1 MKDVMM
7 KQSWRINEKE
17 FIYVKELL
25 ESGFPGSSDSSFV
38 GRLEKA
44 FTEKFGCS
52 YAISFTNGTAT
63 LHAALVVAGVGA
75 GDEVIVPPLTM
86 SSTAFAVLHAQ
97 AKPVFADVDPE
108 TFLLD
113 PKSVRKKI
121 TPRTRA
127 IMPVSLYGLAPD
139 MDALMA
145 IAKEHHLV
153 VIEDDAQCFL
163 GTYKNRLVG
172 TLGHMASFSFQNS
185 KHMTCGEGGMVI
197 TTSPAYAE
205 ELRRFSSLGY
215 GLVSAE
221 PGKSKIDKKT
231 IVHPSFKR
239 HVSLGFN
246 YRLSDICAAVA
257 LAQFEKL
264 ELFVDWRKKT
274 AAAFEA
280 VVRGCSWLKPQ
291 KVNPG
296 YESSYWAYTVLLDV
310 DDAKLSWQA
319 FYDKF
324 VEFGG
329 EGFYGAWSLSYLEP
343 VFQSGRYGRYEPG
356 LCPVAEK
363 LQPRL
368 IQFKTNYG
376 DQESI
381 NRQAQALARTIRHF
395 DAC

>member
-1 MKDVMM
+1 MM
-7 KQSWRINEKE
+7 NRSWRIDEKE
-17 FIYVKELL
+17 FAYLKELL
-25 ESGFPGSSDSSFV
+25 DSGFPGSTNSSFV

-44 FTEKFGCS
+44 FADKFGCS
-52 YAISFTNGTAT
+52 YAISFVNGTAT
-63 LHAALVVAGVGA
+63 LHSALVAAGVGA

-108 TFLLD
+108 TFLLA
-113 PKSVRKKI
+113 PKSVRERI

-127 IMPVSLYGLAPD
+127 IMPVSLYGLPPD

-145 IAKEHHLV
+145 IAKEHSLV

-163 GTYKNRLVG
+163 GTDKHRLAG
-172 TLGHMASFSFQNS
+172 TLGDMASFSFQNS

-197 TTSPAYAE
+197 TSNPKYAE
-205 ELRRFSSLGY
+205 GLRRFSSLGY

-246 YRLSDICAAVA
+246 YRLSDVCAAVA

-264 ELFVDWRKKT
+264 DRFVEWRKKT
-274 AAAFEA
+274 AAAFAA
-280 VVRGCSWLKPQ
+280 VVRNCSWLKPQ
-291 KVNPG
+291 KVPAG
-296 YESSYWAYTVLLDV
+296 YESSYWAYAVLLDV
-310 DDAKLSWQA
+310 DDAKLGWQA

-343 VFQSGRYGRYEPG
+343 VFQSGQYGRYEPG
-356 LCPVAEK
+356 LCPVAEQ
-363 LQPRL
+363 LQPKL

-381 NRQAQALARTIRHF
+381 DRQAHALAKTIRHF
-395 DAC
+395 DAR

>member
-1 MKDVMM
+1 MNR
-7 KQSWRINEKE
+7 SWRIDEKE
-17 FIYVKELL
+17 FTYVKELL
-25 ESGFPGSSDSSFV
+25 ESGFPGSATSSFV

-52 YAISFTNGTAT
+52 FAISFTNGTAT
-63 LHAALVVAGVGA
+63 LHSALVAAGVGA

-86 SSTAFAVLHAQ
+86 SSTSFAVLQAQ
-97 AKPVFADVDPE
+97 AVPVFADVDPE
-108 TFLLD
+108 TFLID
-113 PKSVRKKI
+113 PAKVREKI

-127 IMPVSLYGLAPD
+127 IMPVSLYGLSPD
-139 MDALMA
+139 MDSLMA
-145 IAKEHHLV
+145 IAKEHNLV

-163 GTYKNRLVG
+163 GMYNNKLVG
-172 TLGHMASFSFQNS
+172 TLGDMASFSFQNS

-197 TTSPAYAE
+197 TSNAKYAE
-205 ELRRFSSLGY
+205 NLRRFSSLGY

-264 ELFVDWRKKT
+264 DWFVEWRKKT
-274 AAAFEA
+274 AVAFED
-280 VVRGCSWLKPQ
+280 VVKECPWFRPQ
-291 KVNPG
+291 KVHAG
-296 YESSYWAYTVLLDV
+296 YESSYWAYAMVLDV
-310 DDAKLSWQA
+310 EDSKISWQA

-329 EGFYGAWSLSYLEP
+329 EGFYGAWSLTYLEP
-343 VFQSGRYGRYEPG
+343 VFRSGEFGTYEEG

-363 LQPRL
+363 IQPGL
-368 IQFKTNYG
+368 IQLKTNYG

-381 NRQAQALARTIRHF
+381 DRQAEALAKTVRYFEGR
-395 DAC
+395 

>member
-1 MKDVMM
+1 MTS
-7 KQSWRINEKE
+7 SWRINDQELT
-17 FIYVKELL
+17 YVKELL
-25 ESGFPGSSDSSFV
+25 GSGFPGSAGSSFV

-63 LHAALVVAGVGA
+63 LHSALVAAGVGA

-97 AKPVFADVDPE
+97 AVPVFADVDAE

-113 PKSVRKKI
+113 PQSVRERI

-127 IMPVSLYGLAPD
+127 IMPVSLYGLPPD

-145 IAKEHHLV
+145 IAREHHLV

-163 GTYKNRLVG
+163 GTYKNRLAG
-172 TLGHMASFSFQNS
+172 TLGHLASFSFQNS

-197 TTSPAYAE
+197 TSNPKYAE

-264 ELFVDWRKKT
+264 DQFVEWRRKT
-274 AAAFEA
+274 AAAFAA
-280 VVRGCSWLKPQ
+280 VVKNCPWLKPQ
-291 KVNPG
+291 KVPADCT
-296 YESSYWAYTVLLDV
+296 SSYWAYAVRLAV
-310 DDAKLSWQA
+310 DDTKLSWQA

-343 VFQSGRYGRYEPG
+343 VFQSGRYGRYAPG
-356 LCPVAEK
+356 LCPVAET

-381 NRQAQALARTIRHF
+381 DRQAQALARTIRHF